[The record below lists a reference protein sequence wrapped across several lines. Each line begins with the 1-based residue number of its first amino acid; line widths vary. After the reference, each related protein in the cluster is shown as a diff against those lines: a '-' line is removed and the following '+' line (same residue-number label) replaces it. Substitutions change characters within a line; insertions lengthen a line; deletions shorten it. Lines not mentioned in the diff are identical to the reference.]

1 MKRKFSLMLVTFL
14 TMSMLTGCGT
24 AKAVST
30 FAESAAPQ
38 AGISDAVQT
47 VVNIKTT
54 QSFSAEA
61 VTESNLE
68 TILSAGI
75 NAPSAMNGQPWHF
88 SVITEKSVLEEIA
101 GGMSFGGVPSSFGK
115 EKPEGMERPEMA
127 EDMPEGGE
135 RPMMPEGTP
144 DGVERPE
151 MPEGMELTGA
161 PDGMQAPPN
170 GQKLPEGGMPNGEKM
185 TPPTGSGAA
194 KAGMADAPLAIVISC
209 KEGSQLDAGLAC
221 QNMSVAA
228 QLLGY
233 GTKIISSPTMTLNGS
248 RKAEFD
254 AMLGIPDGMKAVAVL
269 LIGAEDTTTDGV
281 TSATMR
287 NPLNEMVTY
296 VKP

>member
-1 MKRKFSLMLVTFL
+1 MLVALL
-14 TMSMLTGCGT
+14 TLSMITGCGLAKT
-24 AKAVST
+24 AAT
-30 FAESAAPQ
+30 FTEVAAPQ
-38 AGISDAVQT
+38 TGTAVPDAVQT
-47 VVNIKTT
+47 VVNVKTT
-54 QSFSAEA
+54 QSFSEDA
-61 VTESNLE
+61 VMEYDIE

-101 GGMSFGGVPSSFGK
+101 GGMRFGGAPSDFDG
-115 EKPEGMERPEMA
+115 EKPEGIERPDKPES
-127 EDMPEGGE
+127 MPEGAE
-135 RPMMPEGTP
+135 RPAM
-144 DGVERPE
+144 
-151 MPEGMELTGA
+151 
-161 PDGMQAPPN
+161 PDGMQDPPDGKN
-170 GQKLPEGGMPNGEKM
+170 RPEGGMPNGEKM
-185 TPPTGSGAA
+185 APPTGSGGA

-269 LIGAEDTTTDGV
+269 FIGAIDTTTDGV
-281 TSATMR
+281 SGATTR